1 MNTPEDLNAQVAG
14 VANGT
19 VWRKLERLFWI
30 AGLGLLVAYGALRLW
45 SHEQQEAGLERFA
58 TLRAAQEATPIAQ
71 SPAAAVV
78 AEPMDEATLVA
89 PDPDRTLWSAQ
100 RIRAYEAAA
109 SGATAPLGVLRIP
122 SIKLAVPI
130 YEGTDET
137 TLDRG
142 AGRIEGTAQLD
153 AAGNVG
159 IAAHRDG
166 FFRGLKD
173 LKVGEEMMLQT
184 LAADRRYRVTKLL
197 ITSPTDVSVI
207 APTATPAI
215 TLVTCYPFYFVGS
228 APQRYIVR
236 AEPIAP

>member
-1 MNTPEDLNAQVAG
+1 MMNTTQDVG
-14 VANGT
+14 GST
-19 VWRKLERLFWI
+19 VWRSFERLSWV
-30 AGLGLLVAYGALRLW
+30 AGIGLLLAYGALRLW
-45 SHEQQEAGLERFA
+45 SHQQQEAGLEQFEA
-58 TLRAAQEATPIAQ
+58 LRAAQEATSTTQ
-71 SPAAAVV
+71 SPPAPVA
-78 AEPMDEATLVA
+78 AEPVSAAPLVT
-89 PDPDRTLWSAQ
+89 PEPDRTLWSAQ
-100 RIRAYEAAA
+100 RIRAYQAV
-109 SGATAPLGVLRIP
+109 SSMATAPLGVLRIP

-130 YEGTDET
+130 YDGTDDT
-137 TLDRG
+137 ALDRG

-153 AAGNVG
+153 AVGNIG

-173 LKVGEEMMLQT
+173 LKVGEEMLLQT
-184 LAADRRYRVTKLL
+184 PAGDHRYRVTRLL

>member
-1 MNTPEDLNAQVAG
+1 MNTTQDVAG
-14 VANGT
+14 STA
-19 VWRKLERLFWI
+19 WRKFERLLWI
-30 AGLGLLVAYGALRLW
+30 AGLGLLLAYGALRLW
-45 SHEQQEAGLERFA
+45 SHQQQEAGLEQFA
-58 TLRAAQEATPIAQ
+58 TLRATQQAASTAPSPPAPVTAGPVGGTLLVTP
-71 SPAAAVV
+71 
-78 AEPMDEATLVA
+78 E
-89 PDPDRTLWSAQ
+89 PDRTLWSAQ
-100 RIRAYEAAA
+100 RIRAYAVA
-109 SGATAPLGVLRIP
+109 STATAPLGVLRIP

-130 YEGTDET
+130 YEGTGET

-142 AGRIEGTAQLD
+142 AGRIAGTAQLD
-153 AAGNVG
+153 AAGNIG

-173 LKVGEEMMLQT
+173 LRVGEEMMLQT
-184 LAADRRYRVTKLL
+184 IAGDRRYRVTKLL